1 MANAP
6 TFSTSSLQYNPPY
19 KLVVKENCNELHCN
33 CSSWYSETVILNQTS
48 RIIHVLDYTGK
59 VVEIPPYYAG
69 IQDDGGKVII
79 SSHRTLGRR
88 DKCIDT
94 FKFHPN
100 KLVTEVTVLSKE
112 LMQDAIFVPEL
123 DMALSFEL
131 HKSRLEDIHPR
142 IGTTKKELIE
152 KAVNDIKDSINN
164 HTISVI
170 ANHPDPKINNLFW
183 AVGDLVMH
191 TPVCHGHEYP
201 FISLSAASAVQYDVE
216 NKEYVSRRLT
226 YTIDDTDAIF
236 DGVDEVHLGNDT
248 WVFGTSIN
256 KVRTMITDLR
266 DKKEEE
272 ERQYKANLVKYTDK
286 IAELEAEVS
295 RLKSTI
301 DQQKHEIK
309 QQEYTIDRYRTNDH
323 LIHDRVKMN
332 SELER
337 MDKETTIHSLKVEK
351 EALSTKAAESAA
363 WSTAIKAAAVIVP
376 SAIGITLALKT
387 VMAGIGS
394 FLGGVWSFAKC
405 ILPFMFFL

>member
-1 MANAP
+1 MANVPA
-6 TFSTSSLQYNPPY
+6 FSTSSLQHTPAY
-19 KLVVKENCNELHCN
+19 KTVLKENSNELHCN

-59 VVEIPPYYAG
+59 AVEIPPYYSG
-69 IQDDGGKVII
+69 IQEDGGKVII

-100 KLVTEVTVLSKE
+100 KLVTEVTVLTKE
-112 LMQDAIFVPEL
+112 LMQDAIFIHEL
-123 DMALSFEL
+123 DIALSFEL
-131 HKSRLEDIHPR
+131 HKCRLDDIHPR

-183 AVGDLVMH
+183 AIGDLVMH
-191 TPVCHGHEYP
+191 APVCHGHEYP
-201 FISLSAASAVQYDVE
+201 FISVSAASAVQYDVE
-216 NKEYVSRRLT
+216 NKEYVAHRLT
-226 YTIDDTDAIF
+226 YTIDDPEAIF
-236 DGVDEVHLGNDT
+236 DGVDEVHLGNDV

-256 KVRTMITDLR
+256 KVRTMVTDLR

-272 ERQYKANLVKYTDK
+272 EKKYKANLAKYTDK
-286 IAELEAEVS
+286 ISALEDEVG
-295 RLKSTI
+295 RLKATI

-332 SELER
+332 NELER
-337 MDKETTIHSLKVEK
+337 MDKETTIHTLKVEK
-351 EALSTKAAESAA
+351 EALSTKAAESTA

-376 SAIGITLALKT
+376 SAIGLGM
-387 VMAGIGS
+387 VMKSLMTGIS
-394 FLGGVWSFAKC
+394 AFLGGVWSFMKC
-405 ILPFMFFL
+405 TLPFLFFL